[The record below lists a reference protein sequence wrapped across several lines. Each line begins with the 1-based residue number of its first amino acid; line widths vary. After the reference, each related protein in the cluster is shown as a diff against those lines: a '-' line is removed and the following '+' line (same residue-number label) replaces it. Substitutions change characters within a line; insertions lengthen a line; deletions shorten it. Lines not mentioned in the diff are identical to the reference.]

1 MAWTSLP
8 WRHCPFYRATP
19 WESVGTTSAARLS
32 PPVMPDPARTWSI
45 PRCAHATARALLAWQ
60 PGPVRRAPRRALLT
74 GAGLSSPVR
83 LALAGLSPPSGSLQA
98 SGVSSDG
105 SGDSL
110 WRSPSATRRAVLVR
124 GFLLLCPALRRRPL
138 VPCLGR
144 RRLWSAGSP
153 SALSVLAGCPLPAG
167 GHCPAVSGA
176 GPCSA
181 LAGLRRRRR
190 DEPCSALGLL
200 CCLFEGSSPGFFWTG
215 RWSRVSHVEPGS
227 GSACGHALFVSHV
240 AAPPTAACLLCEPRC
255 VLCPPPA

>member
-1 MAWTSLP
+1 MREAQ
-8 WRHCPFYRATP
+8 
-19 WESVGTTSAARLS
+19 S
-32 PPVMPDPARTWSI
+32 PNRD
-45 PRCAHATARALLAWQ
+45 ARALLAWQ
-60 PGPVRRAPRRALLT
+60 PGPGRRAPRRALLT

-124 GFLLLCPALRRRPL
+124 GFLLLCPALRRRRPL
-138 VPCLGR
+138 VHCLGR

-153 SALSVLAGCPLPAG
+153 SALRVLGGCRLPAG
-167 GHCPAVSGA
+167 GHSPAASGA

-200 CCLFEGSSPGFFWTG
+200 CCFFEGSSPVATCFVAVCFWLPHLVFRETCC
-215 RWSRVSHVEPGS
+215 
-227 GSACGHALFVSHV
+227 SALLRHA
-240 AAPPTAACLLCEPRC
+240 
-255 VLCPPPA
+255 VL